1 MGFFVVHRV
10 NVTLSDSD
18 YEILKSYASI
28 MGRSPTRLVG
38 DMLKELIPAFSGVVE
53 AAKIVNDDRNLALNK
68 LQTLLLNGIHQA
80 SAVGLASLG
89 KPNDND

>member
-1 MGFFVVHRV
+1 MVHRV

-38 DMLKELIPAFSGVVE
+38 YMLKELIPSFSGVVE

-68 LQTLLLNGIHQA
+68 LQTLLLNGIYQA
-80 SAVGLASLG
+80 SGVGLASLG
-89 KPNDND
+89 EPNDND

>member
-38 DMLKELIPAFSGVVE
+38 DMLKELIPSFSGVVE

-68 LQTLLLNGIHQA
+68 LQTLLLNGIYQA
-80 SAVGLASLG
+80 SGVGLASLG
-89 KPNDND
+89 EPNDND